1 MDDKSSQSGFER
13 FQSRQGGGQPPTK
26 GGFYDPDDLTRVPGV
41 VGQMVDWMEESARKP
56 SRRFALGAA
65 LAVGGT
71 ILGHT
76 VLGVEEVATH
86 LNIALLGPTTRGKGH
101 IISASKKLLSS
112 AGAVCRIGP
121 SDFGSSTAFIEALTA
136 QHGIFL
142 SLIDE
147 FGDVLHRM
155 TKPSAGGWET
165 DLMRTIK
172 EIFSIAFEAYYPSR
186 KARQKEYEPIVRRE
200 TGKE

>member
-1 MDDKSSQSGFER
+1 MDDNNKSALGR
-13 FQSRQGGGQPPTK
+13 FQSRQAGGEQAQATQGDSAEKSESAVEPTA
-26 GGFYDPDDLTRVPGV
+26 YDPDDLTRVPGL

-76 VLGVEEVATH
+76 VQGVEEVSTH

-112 AGAVCRIGP
+112 AGAPFTNDR
-121 SDFGSSTAFIEALTA
+121 
-136 QHGIFL
+136 
-142 SLIDE
+142 
-147 FGDVLHRM
+147 
-155 TKPSAGGWET
+155 
-165 DLMRTIK
+165 
-172 EIFSIAFEAYYPSR
+172 
-186 KARQKEYEPIVRRE
+186 
-200 TGKE
+200 